1 MQANSLPLGKPK
13 NTGVVAYPFSK
24 GSSRLR
30 NQTGVSCIAGGLYQ
44 LSYEGSRLGQPK
56 LTGQGFPGSSVVKN
70 PPANTR
76 IHLPIQEI
84 PWSRK
89 WQATPVFLPG
99 KFYAEEPGGQ
109 RSMGSQRVGHEHI
122 HTRTPWPSL
131 FWVLKLLYSSSQRVK
146 GACDFFHLV
155 GSETVGSC
163 LRLIRHV
170 DLIFPSNSVNSSL
183 N

>member
-1 MQANSLPLGKPK
+1 MLQLHVTAFINGPPRWHSGKES
-13 NTGVVAYPFSK
+13 TCQCRRHRRC
-24 GSSRLR
+24 GSHPWV
-30 NQTGVSCIAGGLYQ
+30 G
-44 LSYEGSRLGQPK
+44 K
-56 LTGQGFPGSSVVKN
+56 
-70 PPANTR
+70 
-76 IHLPIQEI
+76 I